1 MWDENM
7 LVKQEELKDQKL
19 SQLND
24 LVFPAIGPNQNTIC
38 IRGHL
43 GRISYLI

>member
-7 LVKQEELKDQKL
+7 LVKQEELKEQKL

-24 LVFPAIGPNQNTIC
+24 LVFPAIGPNQFTVSIYSH
-38 IRGHL
+38 GHSL
-43 GRISYLI
+43 TYGY